1 MQSST
6 NNDKRHKTL
15 LFFNTLSMK
24 MVKMELDT
32 LLNLQKLSMIKSKLN
47 VKAMSLSIYNIKESI
62 KKNYFSF
69 YYEGYFFTIVLNT
82 V

>member
-1 MQSST
+1 MQSFT

-32 LLNLQKLSMIKSKLN
+32 LLNLQKSSMIKSKLN

-62 KKNYFSF
+62 KKIIFHF
-69 YYEGYFFTIVLNT
+69 ITKVIFLPLF
-82 V
+82 

>member
-1 MQSST
+1 MQSFT

-15 LFFNTLSMK
+15 LFLNTLSMK

-32 LLNLQKLSMIKSKLN
+32 LLNLQKSSMIKSKLN

-62 KKNYFSF
+62 KKIIFHF
-69 YYEGYFFTIVLNT
+69 ITKVIFLPLF
-82 V
+82 

>member
-15 LFFNTLSMK
+15 LFLNTLSMK

-32 LLNLQKLSMIKSKLN
+32 LLNLQKSSMIKSKLN

-62 KKNYFSF
+62 KKIIFHF
-69 YYEGYFFTIVLNT
+69 ITKVIFLPLF
-82 V
+82 

>member
-1 MQSST
+1 MQSFT

-32 LLNLQKLSMIKSKLN
+32 LLNLQKLSMIKSKLH

-62 KKNYFSF
+62 KKIIFHF
-69 YYEGYFFTIVLNT
+69 ITKVIFLPLF
-82 V
+82 

>member
-1 MQSST
+1 MQSFT

-62 KKNYFSF
+62 KKIIFHF
-69 YYEGYFFTIVLNT
+69 ITKVIFLPLF
-82 V
+82 

>member
-15 LFFNTLSMK
+15 LFLNILS
-24 MVKMELDT
+24 VKMELDT
-32 LLNLQKLSMIKSKLN
+32 LLNLQKSSMIKSKLN

-82 V
+82 I